1 MRRFSVILLTIHYTI
16 GTLFLPEGNFLYLS
30 QIPDIYRQYEFVNG
44 KTDFL
49 TFVEE
54 NFLEFENKLGIE
66 DENEPFENEE
76 QQIPFKTI
84 SINVNPAFSL
94 PISEIEIEIEPQIF
108 TSDKNTFYLIKKYT
122 TKIISIFH
130 PPIYSLI

>member
-1 MRRFSVILLTIHYTI
+1 MRRFSIILLTIHYAI

-44 KTDFL
+44 ETDFL

-84 SINVNPAFSL
+84 SINVNPAFSP
-94 PISEIEIEIEPQIF
+94 PISEIEIKPQIV
-108 TSDKNTFYLIKKYT
+108 TSEKNTFYLIKEYT

-130 PPIYSLI
+130 PPKYSLI

>member
-1 MRRFSVILLTIHYTI
+1 
-16 GTLFLPEGNFLYLS
+16 
-30 QIPDIYRQYEFVNG
+30 VNG
-44 KTDFL
+44 ETDFL

-94 PISEIEIEIEPQIF
+94 PISEIEIKPQIV
-108 TSDKNTFYLIKKYT
+108 TSEKNTFYLIKKYT

-130 PPIYSLI
+130 PPKYSLI

>member
-1 MRRFSVILLTIHYTI
+1 MRRFSIILLTIHYAI

-44 KTDFL
+44 ETDFL

-94 PISEIEIEIEPQIF
+94 PISEIEIKPQIV
-108 TSDKNTFYLIKKYT
+108 TSEKNTFYLIKEYT

-130 PPIYSLI
+130 PPKYSLI